1 MAIITISRGSMSGGT
16 AFAECLAARLG
27 YVSLSREVLVHVAE
41 NLGVSEE
48 ALRSKIQQ
56 ATRVWGDLKADRRLY
71 LVALQSALA
80 DACVSG
86 DLVYHGNAGHF
97 LLNELPNVLRVRLIA
112 PLSVRIKAAIE
123 QGKLDYRAARDYIR
137 YVDQERI
144 QWTKFVYGADWQD
157 PANYDLVINLRDISI
172 ATACVMVTE
181 VVSLPAYATTPE
193 AKNRLQD
200 FALACRVKLAL
211 VTNPQSRS
219 LEFGVSADSGYVEVF
234 GKGINGSL
242 LGKSGLTEDDIWS
255 IAKTVGGLKEVV
267 LNPRRVQPLGNAA

>member
-16 AFAECLAARLG
+16 ALAECLAARLG
-27 YVSLSREVLVHVAE
+27 YVSLSREVLVHAAE

-48 ALRSKIQQ
+48 ALRSKIHQ
-56 ATRVWGDLKADRRLY
+56 ATGFWGDLRDDRRIY

-112 PLSVRIKAAIE
+112 PLSMRIKAAME
-123 QGKLDYRAARDYIR
+123 RGKLDYRAARDYIR

-144 QWTKFVYGADWQD
+144 QWTKFVYGADWKD

-172 ATACVMVTE
+172 EIACTIVTE

-193 AKNRLQD
+193 VKSKLQN

-211 VTNPQSRS
+211 ATDPKSRPF
-219 LEFGVSADSGYVEVF
+219 EFEVRADGGKVELSGRGASA
-234 GKGINGSL
+234 NL
-242 LGKSGLTEDDIWS
+242 LGKSGLREDDLLS
-255 IAKTVGGLKEVV
+255 VAKTVSGVKEVV
-267 LNPRRVQPLGNAA
+267 LNPRRLQPLGSAA